1 MYKHAY
7 VYIIKSLCYTS
18 ETNTNIVTQLYF
30 QKKEKKKEELRH

>member
-1 MYKHAY
+1 MEKNLNKKYMYKHAY

-30 QKKEKKKEELRH
+30 